1 MSGAGDEGEAE
12 PDDNGPDKIIIL
24 DNGFIVEEGSPEEL
38 LENEGIFYKMVNIQN
53 KSINWKIN

>member
-1 MSGAGDEGEAE
+1 MRTIANA
-12 PDDNGPDKIIIL
+12 DKIIVL